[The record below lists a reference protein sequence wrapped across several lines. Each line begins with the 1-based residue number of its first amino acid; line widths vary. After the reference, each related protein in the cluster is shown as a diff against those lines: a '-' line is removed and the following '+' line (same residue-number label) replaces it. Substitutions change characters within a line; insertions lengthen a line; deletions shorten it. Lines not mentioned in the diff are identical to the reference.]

1 MKDKAIASRA
11 KAIASRA
18 NGWIYVVSL
27 LWSHYCS
34 MVRGNTASEAEA
46 CYEML
51 RNPCTWDDTENRKDC
66 TRFRAMCPVFGE
78 YWKFNDN
85 KHIKSIVRM
94 FEVPTIVMEDHAA
107 IFLG

>member
-1 MKDKAIASRA
+1 MTSDKQIGRRVHKDKAIE
-11 KAIASRA
+11 AIASRA

-51 RNPCTWDDTENRKDC
+51 RNPCTWDDNDIAVYDRYVASNRSFAKSE
-66 TRFRAMCPVFGE
+66 RRVAM
-78 YWKFNDN
+78 
-85 KHIKSIVRM
+85 SIVI
-94 FEVPTIVMEDHAA
+94 TYT
-107 IFLG
+107 